1 MPYKRNIMREL
12 RISIISL
19 IALLLFAGNTFAAST
34 EKSKSKAYNVE
45 QFNRAPLHKR
55 AYAELPLGAIR
66 AEGWLY
72 EMLDRQRKGLTG
84 HLDELYPQVMGKRNG
99 WLGGD
104 GDVWERGP
112 YWIDGLLPLAYI
124 LDDAALKAK
133 VQPWIEWALAS
144 QDAEG
149 YFGPVKEYPHEE
161 GLQRDRARDWW
172 PKMVMLKVLQQ
183 YYSATGDKRVIDCM
197 TKYFRYQLNKLPTTP
212 LNHWS
217 YWGKER
223 GGDNLAMVYW
233 LYNIT
238 GDEFLLELGDLIYRQ
253 TVDWASIFGLRVDDL
268 YRQHSRHTVNVAHG
282 FKTPAV
288 YYQRTGD
295 KSLIEDL
302 HRGEKAMRS
311 TIGYPTGLWAGDE
324 SIRFGDPVLGSEL
337 CTAVEMLYSLENV
350 LQITGNPH
358 WGDYIERVAYNVLPT
373 QVDDNYTVRQ
383 YYQQLNQI
391 EVSVNNRE
399 FSTPYAGTG
408 QVYGLLTGYP
418 CCTSNLHQGWP
429 KLAQN
434 LWYATP
440 DNGIAAMVYAPSSV
454 ECDVDGRKVKIV
466 ERTHYPFEESV
477 LFEISIAKGR
487 SHAFPLHLRV
497 PEWSKSVVVT
507 VNSTPVNIAPVN
519 GVVVLNR
526 KWSNGDKVEIAFD
539 AAVKVSR
546 WYDRGIAVERGP
558 LLYALKME
566 ERWERREFPEN
577 LHRRFGKEYYEVY
590 SSTPWSW
597 GFVRGDVK
605 AENLAKTFAFERK
618 GEPSSYPWNVESA
631 PLVIKAKV
639 HEMTNWKAYNGSVGS
654 VCYRMRNGDIN
665 DISPEESV
673 VELIPYGCTT
683 LRIALFPERKAPKK

>member
-1 MPYKRNIMREL
+1 MWNKAVYIFL
-12 RISIISL
+12 F
-19 IALLLFAGNTFAAST
+19 ALLAFGGGVNSFAAT
-34 EKSKSKAYNVE
+34 RHKSDAVKVE
-45 QFNRAPLHKR
+45 PFNRQPLHPR
-55 AYAELPLGAIR
+55 AYAELPLGSIE

-84 HLDELYPQVMGKRNG
+84 NLDELYSHVMGKRNG

-124 LDDAALKAK
+124 LDDKNLKAK

-144 QDAEG
+144 QDEEG
-149 YFGPVKEYPHEE
+149 YFGPIKEHPYEE

-197 TKYFRYQLNKLPTTP
+197 TKYFRYQLKQLPNKP

-223 GGDNLAMVYW
+223 GGDNLLMVYW

-253 TVDWASIFGLRVDDL
+253 TVDWASIFGMRTDDL
-268 YRQHSRHTVNVAHG
+268 YRQNSRHTVNVAHG

-295 KSLIEDL
+295 KSLIDDL
-302 HRGEKAMRS
+302 HRGEKTMRS

-324 SIRFGDPVLGSEL
+324 AIRFGDPALGSEL

-350 LQITGNPH
+350 LQITGDSH
-358 WGDYIERVAYNVLPT
+358 WGDYVERVAFNALPT
-373 QVDDNYTVRQ
+373 QSDDNYMVRQ

-391 EVSVNNRE
+391 EVSLTTRQ
-399 FSTPYAGTG
+399 FSTAYSGAG
-408 QVYGLLTGYP
+408 QLYGLLTGYP
-418 CCTSNLHQGWP
+418 CCTSNMHQGWP
-429 KLAQN
+429 KFTQN

-440 DNGIAAMVYAPSSV
+440 DGGLAAMVYAPSSV
-454 ECDVDGRKVKIV
+454 ETEVGGRKVKIV
-466 ERTHYPFEESV
+466 ERTNYPFEESIE
-477 LFEISIAKGR
+477 FEIKVVGVK
-487 SHAFPLHLRV
+487 SHSFPLHLRV
-497 PEWSKSVVVT
+497 PAWSKSTVVT
-507 VNSTPVNIAPVN
+507 VNGEAVNCAVVN
-519 GVVVLNR
+519 GAVALNR
-526 KWSNGDKVEIAFD
+526 EWKSGDKVAIAFE
-539 AAVKVSR
+539 AEVAVSR
-546 WYDRGIAVERGP
+546 WYDGGVAVERGP
-558 LLYALKME
+558 LLYALKMN
-566 ERWERREFPEN
+566 ERWERHQFNSDKYRKM
-577 LHRRFGKEYYEVY
+577 GKEYYEVH
-590 SSTPWSW
+590 STTPWNW
-597 GFVRGDVK
+597 GFDRK
-605 AENLAKTFAFERK
+605 ALAKENLSNTFTFERVCP
-618 GEPSSYPWNVESA
+618 PSIYPWNVESA

-639 HEMTNWKAYNGSVGS
+639 HEMTKWKPYNGSTGPINFQTRS
-654 VCYRMRNGDIN
+654 GWGD
-665 DISPEESV
+665 DMAYEESV

-683 LRIALFPERKAPKK
+683 LRLTLFPVRKLPKK